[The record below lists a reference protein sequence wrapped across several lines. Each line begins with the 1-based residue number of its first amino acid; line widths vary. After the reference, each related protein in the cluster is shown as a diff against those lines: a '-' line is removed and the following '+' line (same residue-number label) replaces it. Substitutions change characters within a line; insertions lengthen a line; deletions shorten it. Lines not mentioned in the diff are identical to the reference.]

1 MPVQKS
7 GPLAGVKVVDLTHQ
21 MAGPTCALLFA
32 DMGADVIKV
41 EKIGTGDDTRRF
53 APPSIAGESA
63 AFMMM
68 NRNKRGIV
76 LDLKS
81 AGGKAVLKRML
92 ASADVVLEN
101 YRADTLSKLGLG
113 YEDLKA
119 DNPGLIYGS
128 ISGFGHTGPYANR
141 GGFDLIAQA
150 MSGIMSI
157 TGEGGGRPPVKVGA
171 PVCDITAGI
180 LLAVGV
186 LAAYSERLKTGQGQQ
201 VETSLLEAGITHT
214 FWQSA
219 IAFATGVAPGAM
231 GSAHPL
237 NAPYQAFRTADGH
250 IVLGATNVKLW
261 TGLLS
266 VIGAPELAEDPR
278 FLTIG
283 DRMANLPAL
292 VEELENR
299 FVTRPSAEWLAL
311 LDAAGV
317 PAGPIHNVLEMH
329 ADPHTQAR
337 EMVVEAEHPRAGTV
351 KTLGHP
357 LKFSRTPGKVAFAA
371 PLLGQHTAEV
381 LREYGYGDDEI
392 EALAAEGALH
402 LGVLS

>member
-1 MPVQKS
+1 
-7 GPLAGVKVVDLTHQ
+7 
-21 MAGPTCALLFA
+21 
-32 DMGADVIKV
+32 
-41 EKIGTGDDTRRF
+41 
-53 APPSIAGESA
+53 
-63 AFMMM
+63 MMM

-76 LDLKS
+76 LNLKS
-81 AGGKAVLKRML
+81 DGGKAVLQRL
-92 ASADVVLEN
+92 LRNADIVLEN
-101 YRADTLSKLGLG
+101 YRADTLTKLGLG

-119 DNPGLIYGS
+119 GNPGLIYGS
-128 ISGFGHTGPYANR
+128 ISGFGHTGPYASR

-250 IVLGATNVKLW
+250 IVLGATNAKLW
-261 TGLLS
+261 TSLLE

-278 FLTIG
+278 FLSVG
-283 DRMANLPAL
+283 ERMANLPAL
-292 VEELENR
+292 VDELERR
-299 FVTRPSAEWLAL
+299 FVKRPGAEWLRAL
-311 LDAAGV
+311 DQAGV
-317 PAGPIHNVLEMH
+317 PAGPIRNVLEMH

-337 EMVVEAEHPRAGTV
+337 EMVVEVDHPRAGKV

-371 PLLGQHTAEV
+371 PLLGQHTAAV
-381 LREYGYGDDEI
+381 LREYGYSDSEI
-392 EALAAEGALH
+392 EALAAEAAVH
-402 LGVLS
+402 LGEDG

>member
-1 MPVQKS
+1 
-7 GPLAGVKVVDLTHQ
+7 
-21 MAGPTCALLFA
+21 
-32 DMGADVIKV
+32 
-41 EKIGTGDDTRRF
+41 
-53 APPSIAGESA
+53 
-63 AFMMM
+63 MMM
-68 NRNKRGIV
+68 NRNKRGIG

-81 AGGKAVLKRML
+81 EDGKAVLKRML
-92 ASADVVLEN
+92 AAADIVLEN
-101 YRADTLSKLGLG
+101 YRADTLAKLGLA
-113 YEDLKA
+113 YDDLKA

-128 ISGFGHTGPYANR
+128 ISGFGHTGPYASR

-186 LAAYSERLKTGQGQQ
+186 LAAYSERLKTGKGQQ

-261 TGLLS
+261 TALLA
-266 VIGAPELAEDPR
+266 VIGAPELAQDPR
-278 FLTIG
+278 FLTVG

-292 VEELENR
+292 VEELERR
-299 FVTRPSAEWLAL
+299 FVARPSADWLAA
-311 LDAAGV
+311 LDEAGV
-317 PAGPIHNVLEMH
+317 PAGPIRNVMQMH
-329 ADPHTQAR
+329 ADPHTLAR
-337 EMVVEAEHPRAGTV
+337 AMVVEVEHPRAGTV

-357 LKFSRTPGKVAFAA
+357 LKFSRTPAKIAAAA

-381 LREYGYGDDEI
+381 LHELGYADSEI
-392 EALAAEGALH
+392 EALAAAGAVQ
-402 LGVLS
+402 LGASS